1 MLISQ
6 SWSGIVRRTWMPG
19 LCVWLV
25 LAAAAGAEPWPPGH
39 YPLPET
45 GDVIGEIQV
54 VRVRGNETLMDVAR
68 RHNVGFEEIRI
79 ANPDVSVWA
88 PEPGDEVV
96 IPGRYI
102 LPDAPREGIVVN
114 LSEMR
119 LYYYSSEDVVETYPI
134 SVGRDGFATP
144 VGLTRTTVKV
154 KDPSWNPPQSM
165 REEAAARGEPP
176 PEVVPPGPDNPLG
189 RHAILLGLPSYL
201 IHGTNRPDGVGMR
214 VSRGCIRMYPED
226 IESLFE
232 RVPAGTPVNI
242 IDQPFKAGR
251 AEDGRI
257 FVQSYPQ
264 LEENV
269 GSFEPLQNAVQIVTR
284 VSAGEN
290 LSPMAYARLR
300 ALVEK
305 PDGLAVPL
313 ERPVVRLLSV
323 PQ

>member
-1 MLISQ
+1 MLVSRF
-6 SWSGIVRRTWMPG
+6 WSSVVRRVWLPG
-19 LCVWLV
+19 LCAWLV
-25 LAAAAGAEPWPPGH
+25 LAAAAGAEAWPPGH
-39 YPLPET
+39 HPLPET

-54 VRVRGNETLMDVAR
+54 VRVRGDETLIDVAR
-68 RHNVGFEEIRI
+68 RHNVGYEEIRM
-79 ANPDVSVWA
+79 ANPDVSIWA
-88 PEPGDEVV
+88 PEPGTEVV

-119 LYYYSSEDVVETYPI
+119 LYYYSSEEVVETYPI

-144 VGLTRTTVKV
+144 VGLTRTTIKV
-154 KDPSWNPPQSM
+154 KDPSWNPPRSV

-214 VSRGCIRMYPED
+214 VSRGCIRMFPED

-251 AEDGRI
+251 TEDGRI
-257 FVQSYPQ
+257 FVQSFPQ

-269 GSFEPLQNAVQIVTR
+269 GSFEPLNNAVEILRR
-284 VSAGEN
+284 VSGGED
-290 LSPMAYARLR
+290 LSPVAYARLR
-300 ALVEK
+300 ALVDE

-313 ERPVVRLLSV
+313 ERPVARLLSV
-323 PQ
+323 PE